1 MAPADKKV
9 YLTIED
15 PAPADKICSSV
26 NRHITT
32 LTYKPY
38 CMIRNKTGESW
49 KTLRFSG
56 WKQFRYRYALSTQG
70 SLASF
75 QKDIFTDG
83 KILKGSVTT
92 GYRTLNLHRRGEKGT
107 LYLHRELA
115 RLFVRRPSARH
126 QYVIHLNH
134 NKLDNR
140 IRNLAWVTAEEMIK
154 HQQSSPARIAY
165 KKLQAERPVGLKL
178 TVSQVKKIR
187 EILNNPNRKLSIK
200 QVAAKYMVSE
210 MTIYR
215 IKSGENWSSV

>member
-1 MAPADKKV
+1 
-9 YLTIED
+9 
-15 PAPADKICSSV
+15 
-26 NRHITT
+26 
-32 LTYKPY
+32 
-38 CMIRNKTGESW
+38 MIRNKTGESW

-70 SLASF
+70 RLASF

-83 KILKGSVTT
+83 KLLKGSVTT

-115 RLFVRRPSARH
+115 RLFVQRPSARH

-140 IRNLAWVTAEEMIK
+140 VRNLSWVTAEEMIE

-165 KKLQAERPVGLKL
+165 KKIQAAHPIGLKL
-178 TVSQVKKIR
+178 TANQVRKIR
-187 EILNNPNRKLSIK
+187 EILDHPNRKLSIK
-200 QVAAKYMVSE
+200 QVAAKYAVSE